1 MKAYFN
7 TCTLN
12 IFKITILFLSLGLIF
27 SSCAFH
33 SGTMSSNAQFGSDAE
48 IVDFAYG
55 KAQTVHVFLIGGLNS
70 ETLVRDAN
78 EICIQ
83 HFP

>member
-1 MKAYFN
+1 
-7 TCTLN
+7 
-12 IFKITILFLSLGLIF
+12 
-27 SSCAFH
+27 
-33 SGTMSSNAQFGSDAE
+33 MSSNAQFGSDAE